1 VPLMIVWH
9 GVAVCVREVKVAPF
23 EGSMGSKGVPLG
35 APWLLSLFF
44 GRSEGGENKRAFFG
58 LR

>member
-1 VPLMIVWH
+1 
-9 GVAVCVREVKVAPF
+9 VCVWEVKVAPF